1 MLNER
6 YDDITDS
13 IARRACT
20 AISHAQVVGDEAL
33 DSQGKLS
40 HKDDDGN
47 LALDDF
53 YDTHSDQFRDT
64 GYISSDDI
72 IPENAGVRGPQSESI
87 LYPRDCKKLLH
98 LCRGIKVLDD
108 VDANMNSFHIESLR
122 EEANFIHAD
131 AFNVLRKRFSDVF
144 QLHRLLQLR
153 CVKDWLGW
161 Q

>member
-6 YDDITDS
+6 VDDPTDS
-13 IARRACT
+13 VARRACT
-20 AISHAQVVGDEAL
+20 VIPHAQVVGDEAL

-40 HKDDDGN
+40 HKDDDSN

-53 YDTHSDQFRDT
+53 YDIQSDKFSDT

-122 EEANFIHAD
+122 EEAHFIHED
-131 AFNVLRKRFSDVF
+131 EFNVLSKSCSDMCFSCTACYNSDV
-144 QLHRLLQLR
+144 
-153 CVKDWLGW
+153 
-161 Q
+161 